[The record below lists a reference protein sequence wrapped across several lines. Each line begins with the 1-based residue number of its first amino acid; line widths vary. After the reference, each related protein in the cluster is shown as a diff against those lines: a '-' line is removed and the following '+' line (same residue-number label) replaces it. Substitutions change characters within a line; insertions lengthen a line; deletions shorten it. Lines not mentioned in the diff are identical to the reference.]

1 MLTVE
6 SGLVKTPSPAPR
18 AQSSTGVLARAGEPG
33 VARCATYGATGWRC
47 VVRHGRDARDARATT
62 SRRIVRGTGRPVA
75 RASSPVPTGA
85 ARTLRTRSTHS
96 TRSTRSTG
104 VPRFP
109 SVRSTGCRC
118 GTLAAPLNKALNSVA
133 RTPNPP
139 SLFRRPST
147 RNRSAAIIRR
157 RLAKGRIH
165 VADTTVPGRLPIS
178 GRHHRASPGAA
189 GPRGHHHLR
198 NVQRTAFGGRPEQAA
213 FDDARLFAGHPLQF
227 SGAGNGG

>member
-75 RASSPVPTGA
+75 RASSPMPNDVAGTG
-85 ARTLRTRSTHS
+85 R
-96 TRSTRSTG
+96 TRSTG

-109 SVRSTGCRC
+109 PVGSTGFRC

-139 SLFRRPST
+139 SLFRPPST

-178 GRHHRASPGAA
+178 GRHHRAPSGTAS
-189 GPRGHHHLR
+189 PRGHHHLR
-198 NVQRTAFGGRPEQAA
+198 NVQRPAFGGRPEQAA

>member
-1 MLTVE
+1 MKSPYDGPWPANCHANGGKRPGQNAQRRTANAAAPDSF
-6 SGLVKTPSPAPR
+6 SGRLSGIAPS
-18 AQSSTGVLARAGEPG
+18 AR
-33 VARCATYGATGWRC
+33 R
-47 VVRHGRDARDARATT
+47 
-62 SRRIVRGTGRPVA
+62 SRGRPVA
-75 RASSPVPTGA
+75 RASSPMPNDVAGTG
-85 ARTLRTRSTHS
+85 R
-96 TRSTRSTG
+96 TRSTG

-109 SVRSTGCRC
+109 PVGSTGFRC
-118 GTLAAPLNKALNSVA
+118 GTLAAPLNKALDSVA

-139 SLFRRPST
+139 SLFRRFRPPST

-178 GRHHRASPGAA
+178 GRHHRAPSGTAS
-189 GPRGHHHLR
+189 PRGHHHLR
-198 NVQRTAFGGRPEQAA
+198 NVQRPAFGGRPEQAA